1 MPIYRV
7 EKLISDFDETISQ
20 KDTIQSLVTAAM
32 QKRAV
37 NEFPTMEEWKQTVE
51 WYRVHH
57 SHRCDKWLNSNR
69 EHGQVTIVDFLSD
82 IKSLETA
89 SIGRVTENRFL
100 AGLTKEE
107 LRKAGSQVQ
116 KHEAAGICLS
126 EMRSAGVTVEILTA
140 NWSQTFVEEA
150 VRGFCDTVI
159 ANRLQFDQ
167 RGIST
172 GEIELRVL
180 SAHDK
185 WRHFKSHRSKTG
197 LTGYIGDSISDLRAI
212 LEADIGILIGE
223 NQTCLRVI
231 DRFRIP
237 IKRVTQASRQVV
249 NGPGARTKIKQ
260 IFHADSWETVNQLL
274 QQPAVNLSPQLD
286 HPRQR

>member
-7 EKLISDFDETISQ
+7 DKLISDFDETISQ

-32 QKRAV
+32 QNYAV

-51 WYRVHH
+51 WYKVRH
-57 SHRCDKWLNSNR
+57 SHRCDKWLNSNN
-69 EHGQVTIVDFLSD
+69 EHCQGTVVDFLSD
-82 IKSLETA
+82 IESLETA
-89 SIGRVTENRFL
+89 SIGRVTEKRFL
-100 AGLTKEE
+100 AGLTLEE
-107 LRKAGSQVQ
+107 LRKAGRQVQ
-116 KHEAAGICLS
+116 KHEAAKKCLS
-126 EMRSAGVTVEILTA
+126 EMRSSGVIVEILTA

-150 VRGFCDTVI
+150 VKGFCDTVV
-159 ANRLQFDQ
+159 ANRLIFDQ

-185 WRHFKSHRSKTG
+185 WRHFKSRRSKTG
-197 LTGYIGDSISDLRAI
+197 LTGYVGDSISDLRAI

-223 NQTCLRVI
+223 NQTCLRTI
-231 DRFRIP
+231 NRFEIP
-237 IKRVTQASRQVV
+237 IKRVTQASHQAV
-249 NGPGARTKIKQ
+249 NGQKARTKIKQ
-260 IFHADSWETVNQLL
+260 ILHADSWETVNQLL
-274 QQPAVNLSPQLD
+274 KQPAVNLSQQLD